1 MTQEQSPSE
10 SSGSW
15 VAAAL
20 ALGAALGFVI
30 SPWGQNYWSWL
41 DDAGQSLWL
50 CGFGAGLGFIGLK
63 LYQRYRRR
71 GAGLMLEQVTAKVPG
86 LGDVKL
92 KIDLRQRDAGWRI
105 FVELATRIS
114 TQKLEP
120 GTGLIREAL
129 TSQYKL
135 FELIRGELKSMPPDS
150 KKLAGD
156 EVDIEGFAIAVL
168 NLALRPCLSR
178 WHPLLQQWEARGEPE
193 SQWPLADAC
202 RSDLEATRKAV
213 VVLTSQLGQALGLRD
228 ANRLLVDPASE
239 GVPQLKTTA
248 EVLTASASIPK
259 PLSDDARKVGW
270 RIYVELNT
278 RIATQALAD
287 DSGLLR
293 EALNSLYALFGELR
307 DELKALPGPSQSTAE
322 LASIEAVTLEIL
334 NAQLRPFLARWHP
347 RLAAWEAENSD
358 APESDWPEAAECRR
372 ALAAARE
379 DVAESMSKLG
389 ELLGCAGH

>member
-1 MTQEQSPSE
+1 MTQKKSPSE
-10 SSGSW
+10 SSGSR

-20 ALGAALGFVI
+20 ALGAALGFVV

-41 DDAGQSLWL
+41 DDAGRSLWL
-50 CGFGAGLGFIGLK
+50 CGLGAGLGFVGLK

-129 TSQYKL
+129 SSHYRL
-135 FELIRGELKSMPPDS
+135 FELIRGELKSMPPNS
-150 KKLAGD
+150 KKLAAD

-202 RSDLEATRKAV
+202 RSDLEATREAV
-213 VVLTSQLGQALGLRD
+213 VTLTSQLGEALGLHD
-228 ANRLLVDPASE
+228 AHRLLLAPVLDD
-239 GVPQLKTTA
+239 VPQLKATA
-248 EVLTASASIPK
+248 EVLAASESIPK
-259 PLSDDARKVGW
+259 PLSDEARKVGW
-270 RIYVELNT
+270 RICVELDT
-278 RIATQALAD
+278 RIATQELAD

-307 DELKALPGPSQSTAE
+307 NELKALPGPSQSRAD
-322 LASIEAVTLEIL
+322 LDSIESHALEIL
-334 NAQLRPFLARWHP
+334 NRQLRPFLARWHP

-358 APESDWPEAAECRR
+358 APESDWPEAAECRQ
-372 ALAAARE
+372 ALAELRIA
-379 DVAESMSKLG
+379 VADRAGKLRN
-389 ELLGCAGH
+389 LVAG